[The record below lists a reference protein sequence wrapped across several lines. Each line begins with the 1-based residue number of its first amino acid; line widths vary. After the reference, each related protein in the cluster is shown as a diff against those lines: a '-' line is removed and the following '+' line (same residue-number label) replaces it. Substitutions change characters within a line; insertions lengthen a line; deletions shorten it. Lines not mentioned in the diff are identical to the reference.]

1 MGASWPRR
9 LASVWGCVS
18 LDPRAEPTGANWTL
32 TEPNEQ
38 LAREPLAP
46 VPEPERRPP
55 RRSPLPV
62 STRPRRVLAIEFV
75 LIFALAFAPSL
86 LTLLAT
92 IAGDVSVNPTG
103 EQTTA
108 TAAFS
113 ALIVT
118 LITWMPVAVLAF
130 LLVHNNEGVAS
141 IGMTRLTRRDLGA
154 AALLWP
160 ASFLIVL
167 LLAPLF
173 AGFGTTEVEF
183 LDLNL
188 PVWWLVVQ
196 SLLISL
202 TAGFTEEILV
212 RGYAQTR
219 LEQLGLP
226 GPLVVLAPTAFW
238 AVLHVY
244 QGVGP
249 ALTVFCLGLLYAVFF
264 HATRRLWPLIIA
276 HTLFDLTVLTL
287 VILGA

>member
-1 MGASWPRR
+1 
-9 LASVWGCVS
+9 V
-18 LDPRAEPTGANWTL
+18 

-38 LAREPLAP
+38 LAREPFAP
-46 VPEPERRPP
+46 APEPERRP
-55 RRSPLPV
+55 RRNPVPV

-75 LIFALAFAPSL
+75 LIFALAFGPL
-86 LTLLAT
+86 LLGLLAT
-92 IAGDVSVNPTG
+92 IAGGVGPTPTG
-103 EQTTA
+103 EQTT
-108 TAAFS
+108 TAAAFN
-113 ALIVT
+113 ALMAT

-130 LLVHNNEGVAS
+130 LLVHNREGGAA
-141 IGMTRLTRRDLGA
+141 IGMARLTRRDLGA

-160 ASFLIVL
+160 ASFLVVL
-167 LLAPLF
+167 VLAPLF

-183 LDLNL
+183 LDLSL

-226 GPLVVLAPTAFW
+226 GPVVVLAPTAFW

-276 HTLFDLTVLTL
+276 HTLFDLTVLAL
-287 VILGA
+287 VIRGV